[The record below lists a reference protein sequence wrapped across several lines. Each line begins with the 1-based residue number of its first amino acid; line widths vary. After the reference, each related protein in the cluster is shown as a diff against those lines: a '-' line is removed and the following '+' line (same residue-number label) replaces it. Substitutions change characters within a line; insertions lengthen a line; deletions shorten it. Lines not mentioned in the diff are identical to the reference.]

1 MNLININKIL
11 DAKLIEEP
19 WPHYVVDD
27 VLNLDFSNLKFLYND
42 SIYYQIFG
50 EFSYYK
56 LPILEKH
63 RGDYPKSK
71 MIHNT
76 QSLVRLAQLQPN
88 KKIDKHIDKKPKIWS
103 MVLYISSDT
112 FGTGTSLHMPDW
124 SVHSQLIWK
133 QNRALIFP
141 VEPPGITSQI
151 HSVVNQT
158 NNPRLTMLFNI
169 YDMMLKPNISD
180 TTNFF
185 GDLKTFSSFM
195 KIKSK
200 K

>member
-19 WPHYVVDD
+19 WPHFIVDD
-27 VLNLDFSNLKFLYND
+27 VLNLDFSNLEFLYKD

-50 EFSYYK
+50 EFVNYK
-56 LPILEKH
+56 ISILEKY
-63 RGDYPKSK
+63 RSDYSKSK

-133 QNRALIFP
+133 QNRALIFS
-141 VEPPGITSQI
+141 VEPPGITSQY
-151 HSVVNQT
+151 HGAVNQT

-169 YDMMLKPNISD
+169 YDMTLQSD
-180 TTNFF
+180 IDDSSFF

>member
-19 WPHYVVDD
+19 WPHFIVDD
-27 VLNLDFSNLKFLYND
+27 VLNLDFSNLEFLYKD

-50 EFSYYK
+50 EFVNYK
-56 LPILEKH
+56 ISILEKY
-63 RGDYPKSK
+63 RSDYSKSK

-76 QSLVRLAQLQPN
+76 QSLVRLAQLEPN

-103 MVLYISSDT
+103 MVLYISPDT
-112 FGTGTSLHMPDW
+112 FGTGTILHNEKFFE
-124 SVHSQLIWK
+124 HTQLIWK
-133 QNRALIFP
+133 QNRALIFS
-141 VEPPGITSQI
+141 VEPPGITSQY
-151 HSVVNQT
+151 HGAVNQT

-169 YDMMLKPNISD
+169 YDMTLQSD
-180 TTNFF
+180 IDDSSFF

>member
-1 MNLININKIL
+1 MNLINKQNM
-11 DAKLIEEP
+11 DPKLIEVLD
-19 WPHYVVDD
+19 YVVDD

-71 MIHNT
+71 MIHKKVN
-76 QSLVRLAQLQPN
+76 RFLQPN

-112 FGTGTSLHMPDW
+112 FGTVHKSPYDRLECTLSINRYVLVVDHISNSLG
-124 SVHSQLIWK
+124 SKS
-133 QNRALIFP
+133 
-141 VEPPGITSQI
+141 
-151 HSVVNQT
+151 NQ
-158 NNPRLTMLFNI
+158 
-169 YDMMLKPNISD
+169 
-180 TTNFF
+180 
-185 GDLKTFSSFM
+185 
-195 KIKSK
+195 
-200 K
+200 

>member
-103 MVLYISSDT
+103 MVLYISPDT
-112 FGTGTSLHMPDW
+112 FGTGTILHNEKFFE
-124 SVHSQLIWK
+124 HTQLIWK
-133 QNRALIFP
+133 QNRALIFS
-141 VEPPGITSQI
+141 VEPPGITSQY
-151 HSVVNQT
+151 HGAVNQT

-169 YDMMLKPNISD
+169 YDMTLQSD
-180 TTNFF
+180 IDDSSFF

>member
-1 MNLININKIL
+1 MNIININKIL

-103 MVLYISSDT
+103 MVLYISPDT
-112 FGTGTSLHMPDW
+112 FGTGTILHNEKFFE
-124 SVHSQLIWK
+124 HTQLIWK
-133 QNRALIFP
+133 QNRALIFS
-141 VEPPGITSQI
+141 VEPPGITSQY
-151 HSVVNQT
+151 HGAVNQT

-169 YDMMLKPNISD
+169 YDMTLQSD
-180 TTNFF
+180 IDDSSFF

>member
-19 WPHYVVDD
+19 WPHFIVDD
-27 VLNLDFSNLKFLYND
+27 VLNLDFSNLEFLYKD

-50 EFSYYK
+50 EFVNYK
-56 LPILEKH
+56 ISILEKY
-63 RGDYPKSK
+63 RSDYSKSK

-76 QSLVRLAQLQPN
+76 QSLVRLAQLEPN

-103 MVLYISSDT
+103 MVLYISPDT
-112 FGTGTSLHMPDW
+112 FGTGTILHNEKFFE
-124 SVHSQLIWK
+124 HTQLIWK
-133 QNRALIFP
+133 QNRALIFS
-141 VEPPGITSQI
+141 VEPPGITSQY
-151 HSVVNQT
+151 HGAVNQT
-158 NNPRLTMLFNI
+158 DNPRLTMLFNI
-169 YDMMLKPNISD
+169 YDMTLQSD
-180 TTNFF
+180 IDDSSFF

>member
-19 WPHYVVDD
+19 WPHFIVDD
-27 VLNLDFSNLKFLYND
+27 VLNLDFSNLEFLYKD

-50 EFSYYK
+50 EFVNYK
-56 LPILEKH
+56 ISILEKY
-63 RGDYPKSK
+63 RSDYSKSA
-71 MIHNT
+71 MINNT

-103 MVLYISSDT
+103 MVLYISPDT
-112 FGTGTSLHMPDW
+112 FGTGTILHNEKFFE
-124 SVHSQLIWK
+124 HTQLIWK
-133 QNRALIFP
+133 QNRALIFS
-141 VEPPGITSQI
+141 VEPPGITSQY
-151 HSVVNQT
+151 HGAVNQT

-169 YDMMLKPNISD
+169 YDMTLQSD
-180 TTNFF
+180 IDDSSFF

>member
-19 WPHYVVDD
+19 WPHFIVDD
-27 VLNLDFSNLKFLYND
+27 VLSLDFSNLEFLYKD

-50 EFSYYK
+50 EFVNYK
-56 LPILEKH
+56 ISILEKY
-63 RGDYPKSK
+63 RSDYSKSK

-76 QSLVRLAQLQPN
+76 QSLVRLAQLEPN

-133 QNRALIFP
+133 QNRALIFS
-141 VEPPGITSQI
+141 VEPPGITSQY
-151 HSVVNQT
+151 HGAVNQT

-169 YDMMLKPNISD
+169 YDMTLQSD
-180 TTNFF
+180 IDDSSFF

>member
-103 MVLYISSDT
+103 MVLYISPDT
-112 FGTGTSLHMPDW
+112 FGTGTILHNEKFFE
-124 SVHSQLIWK
+124 HTQLIWK
-133 QNRALIFP
+133 QNRALIFS
-141 VEPPGITSQI
+141 VEPPGITSQY
-151 HSVVNQT
+151 HGAVNQT
-158 NNPRLTMLFNI
+158 DNPRLTMLFNI
-169 YDMMLKPNISD
+169 YDMTLQSD
-180 TTNFF
+180 IDDSSFF

>member
-19 WPHYVVDD
+19 WPHFIVDD
-27 VLNLDFSNLKFLYND
+27 VLNLDFSNLEFLYKD

-50 EFSYYK
+50 EFVNYK
-56 LPILEKH
+56 ISILEKY
-63 RGDYPKSK
+63 RSDYSKSK

-76 QSLVRLAQLQPN
+76 QSLVRLAQLKPN

-103 MVLYISSDT
+103 MVLYISPDT
-112 FGTGTSLHMPDW
+112 FGTGTILHNEKFFE
-124 SVHSQLIWK
+124 HTQLIWK
-133 QNRALIFP
+133 QNRALIFS
-141 VEPPGITSQI
+141 VEPPGITSQY
-151 HSVVNQT
+151 HGAVNQT

-169 YDMMLKPNISD
+169 YDMTLQSD
-180 TTNFF
+180 IDDSSFF

>member
-1 MNLININKIL
+1 MNIIKINKIL

-103 MVLYISSDT
+103 MVLYISPDT
-112 FGTGTSLHMPDW
+112 FGTGTILHNEKFFE
-124 SVHSQLIWK
+124 HTQLIWK
-133 QNRALIFP
+133 QNRALIFS
-141 VEPPGITSQI
+141 VEPPGITSQY
-151 HSVVNQT
+151 HGAVNQT

-169 YDMMLKPNISD
+169 YDMTLQSD
-180 TTNFF
+180 IDDSSFF

>member
-19 WPHYVVDD
+19 WPHFIVDD
-27 VLNLDFSNLKFLYND
+27 VLNLDFSNLEFLYKD

-50 EFSYYK
+50 EFVNYK
-56 LPILEKH
+56 ISILEKY
-63 RGDYPKSK
+63 RSDYSKSK

-76 QSLVRLAQLQPN
+76 QSLVRLAQLEPN

-103 MVLYISSDT
+103 MVLYISPDT
-112 FGTGTSLHMPDW
+112 FGTGTILHNEKFFE
-124 SVHSQLIWK
+124 HTQLIWK
-133 QNRALIFP
+133 QNRALIFS
-141 VEPPGITSQI
+141 VEPPGITSQY
-151 HSVVNQT
+151 HGAVNQT

-169 YDMMLKPNISD
+169 YDMTLQSD
-180 TTNFF
+180 IDDSSFF

-195 KIKSK
+195 KINLK